1 MHKLRMVVR
10 LEKNPHF
17 WVIANYS
24 KFGENIFES
33 VESYMR
39 AYDEK
44 DYVYVGELLSKLSS
58 YENNKL
64 IKIFNEC
71 NNHKRIKS
79 VDDGLIFDYELR
91 MQDGSTDKER
101 VEPFLI
107 NLGDD

>member
-1 MHKLRMVVR
+1 MSLIK
-10 LEKNPHF
+10 
-17 WVIANYS
+17 
-24 KFGENIFES
+24 
-33 VESYMR
+33 
-39 AYDEK
+39 
-44 DYVYVGELLSKLSS
+44 
-58 YENNKL
+58 NNKL

-79 VDDGLIFDYELR
+79 IDDGLIFDYELR